1 MSEPASRLPQASW
14 ADIIDRGHSSVALS
28 SVHCRAWPRPRLTDA
43 NSPEPLKMPSS
54 EDGDGFLTRAR
65 RRELEELLRVADE
78 QAKEAP
84 PLLRLRVERARDLVA
99 LMLLAEGPEGTQE
112 ERGQLMAALRIEM
125 AGEPWPNE
133 PKPLPTT
140 ERRHARA
147 DKLAH
152 KVAMGWIGHPAVR
165 REVAA
170 AKPALMALVEPL
182 GMPDQQTVT
191 RLTARFLDVVA
202 FWPDGSEW
210 PNPLDGAPASI
221 LEEARR
227 IRPLFVDVLT
237 ELAKRIESAGARLDS
252 TDPGVLLVLA
262 QLTLLDVDLRRP
274 AADLVDR
281 LNLLPPGWIDRD
293 AAKIGHVATHASR
306 HGRTTRFQADLA
318 AGAEFLARRLGPP
331 AIGTPY
337 AGGQKRRTR
346 SDTLQLQRAL
356 AVLVAQDRSLTP
368 SSLLGA
374 AGDGEHP
381 ALQRLRKLLN
391 VEEGWLPDQRRIER
405 LWPKSRH

>member
-1 MSEPASRLPQASW
+1 M
-14 ADIIDRGHSSVALS
+14 
-28 SVHCRAWPRPRLTDA
+28 
-43 NSPEPLKMPSS
+43 
-54 EDGDGFLTRAR
+54 DGFLTPER

-78 QAKEAP
+78 QAKSAP

-99 LMLLAEGPEGTQE
+99 LMLQAEGPDGTEQEG
-112 ERGQLMAALRIEM
+112 RQLMAALRVEM

-133 PKPLPTT
+133 PKPLPAT

-147 DKLAH
+147 DKLAR
-152 KVAMGWIGHPAVR
+152 KVVLGWIGHPAVS

-191 RLTARFLDVVA
+191 RVTARFLDLVA
-202 FWPDGSEW
+202 FWPDGTEW

-227 IRPLFVDVLT
+227 IRPPLVDALM
-237 ELAKRIESAGARLDS
+237 ELAKRIESAGARLDP
-252 TDPGVLLVLA
+252 TDSGVLLVLA
-262 QLTLLDVDLRRP
+262 QLTLLDVDLERP
-274 AADLVDR
+274 AADLVDD

-306 HGRTTRFQADLA
+306 HGRTARFQADLA
-318 AGAEFLARRLGPP
+318 AAAEFLARRLGPP

-346 SDTLQLQRAL
+346 RDTLRLQRAL
-356 AVLVAQDRSLTP
+356 AVLVAQDPSLTP
-368 SSLLGA
+368 GSVLGLDR
-374 AGDGEHP
+374 GTDHP
-381 ALQRLRKLLN
+381 ALQQLRSALGLGEDW
-391 VEEGWLPDQRRIER
+391 VPEQRRIER